1 MPGDAGGDGAALRR
15 EWARWTK
22 VVGGYCRRGWRR
34 AAAEPAAYAELYAKL
49 LAACRAAAAAVPDG
63 PQHDFYESLA
73 DLVRPWVSADV
84 LGRTDREIL
93 VHLWV
98 RCQEADCRLRGVRP
112 EGGRTWALE
121 RLLFP
126 LLLVALAGVA
136 LGLDEAT
143 ALFGGRA
150 RSASMAVWYTVRGL
164 NTGESLVLLGI
175 IVVALA
181 LTLVRRDRHR

>member
-1 MPGDAGGDGAALRR
+1 
-15 EWARWTK
+15 
-22 VVGGYCRRGWRR
+22 V
-34 AAAEPAAYAELYAKL
+34 
-49 LAACRAAAAAVPDG
+49 LAACAAAAAAVPEG

-73 DLVRPWVSADV
+73 DLVRPWVSPDV
-84 LGRTDREIL
+84 LARTDREIL
-93 VHLWV
+93 VHLWA
-98 RCQEADCRLRGVRP
+98 RCEEADCRLRGVRP
-112 EGGRTWALE
+112 DVGRTWALE

-126 LLLVALAGVA
+126 ILLVVVAGVA
-136 LGLDEAT
+136 LGLDEAV

-150 RSASMAVWYTVRGL
+150 RSAALSVWYTVRGL

>member
-1 MPGDAGGDGAALRR
+1 MPRDGDGAAALRR

-22 VVGGYCRRGWRR
+22 VVAGYCRRGWRR
-34 AAAEPAAYAELYAKL
+34 TAADPASYAELYARL
-49 LAACRAAAAAVPDG
+49 LAACGAAAAAVPEG

-84 LGRTDREIL
+84 LRRTDREIL
-93 VHLWV
+93 VHLWA
-98 RCQEADCRLRGVRP
+98 RCREADHQLRGVRP
-112 EGGRTWALE
+112 ETGRTWALE

-126 LLLVALAGVA
+126 ILLVVLASIA
-136 LGLDEAT
+136 LGLDEAV

-150 RSASMAVWYTVRGL
+150 RSAGLAVWYTIRGL
-164 NTGESLVLLGI
+164 STGESLVLLGI
-175 IVVALA
+175 VVVALA